1 MEMAGVS
8 RMMSMVFEGTW
19 HGDASAGER
28 LFLGVWGSLGELWH
42 GDACAGE
49 RLFLGV
55 RGSLGEL
62 WHGDA
67 CAGERLL

>member
-49 RLFLGV
+49 RLL
-55 RGSLGEL
+55 
-62 WHGDA
+62 
-67 CAGERLL
+67 